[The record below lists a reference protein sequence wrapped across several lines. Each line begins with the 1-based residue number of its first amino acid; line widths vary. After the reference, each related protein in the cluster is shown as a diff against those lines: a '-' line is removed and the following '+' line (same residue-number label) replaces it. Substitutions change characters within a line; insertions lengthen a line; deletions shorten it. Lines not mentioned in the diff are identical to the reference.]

1 MFLLFAGRHFIARIQ
16 GQPLN
21 TGLFIDSTYDIG
33 RVENV
38 HWNPWF
44 CTRIPFMRWQ
54 LTFGRAFVVARS
66 DWEYF
71 YNTFAFGYSIGYHF
85 IQSPDGACNGNFL
98 GIGVVHG
105 LIYAAARRFLS
116 LLPFSIRS

>member
-1 MFLLFAGRHFIARIQ
+1 LFLLFAGRHFIARIQ

-21 TGLFIDSTYDIG
+21 TGLFIDSTFDIG

-54 LTFGRAFVVARS
+54 LTHGRAFVVARS

-85 IQSPDGACNGNFL
+85 IQSTDGACNGNFL
-98 GIGVVHG
+98 GIGF
-105 LIYAAARRFLS
+105 AA
-116 LLPFSIRS
+116 LPHVDESNLACFM

>member
-1 MFLLFAGRHFIARIQ
+1 MQ

-21 TGLFIDSTYDIG
+21 TGLFVDSTYDIG

-44 CTRIPFMRWQ
+44 CTRVPFMRWQ
-54 LTFGRAFVVARS
+54 LTYGRAFVVARS

-85 IQSPDGACNGNFL
+85 IQVPPRRPSLPSLPSPPP
-98 GIGVVHG
+98 
-105 LIYAAARRFLS
+105 LS
-116 LLPFSIRS
+116 PWDIISYSRPTAHATEISSA

>member
-1 MFLLFAGRHFIARIQ
+1 
-16 GQPLN
+16 
-21 TGLFIDSTYDIG
+21 
-33 RVENV
+33 
-38 HWNPWF
+38 
-44 CTRIPFMRWQ
+44 MRWQ
-54 LTFGRAFVVARS
+54 LTHGRAFVVARS

-85 IQSPDGACNGNFL
+85 IESADGACNGNFL

>member
-1 MFLLFAGRHFIARIQ
+1 VQ

-21 TGLFIDSTYDIG
+21 TGLLVDSTYDIG

-44 CTRIPFMRWQ
+44 CTRVPFMRWQ
-54 LTFGRAFVVARS
+54 LTYGRAFVVARS

-98 GIGVVHG
+98 GIG
-105 LIYAAARRFLS
+105 AR
-116 LLPFSIRS
+116 P